1 MAYDLTSM
9 KILHSSGNRPYI
21 RRLFAVYLKLQ
32 GFTISCFFVVN
43 CSMAVDANHC
53 SVVYTEEYCQLYS
66 NVPYECPNMCKVC
79 PCKCLT
85 AALLMRV
92 VGVKSLVDADKH
104 FGIVT
109 HQFHRI
115 WSVSDGQTLRS
126 KAFNCYA
133 KMLSENWFPTI
144 LNTIYL
150 HKCYMHAKKHSK
162 FKLFLLHI

>member
-9 KILHSSGNRPYI
+9 KILHSSGNRPNS
-21 RRLFAVYLKLQ
+21 RCLFAVYLKLQ

-85 AALLMRV
+85 AVLMMWG
-92 VGVKSLVDADKH
+92 VGVKSLVDAADN
-104 FGIVT
+104 I
-109 HQFHRI
+109 
-115 WSVSDGQTLRS
+115 LE
-126 KAFNCYA
+126 
-133 KMLSENWFPTI
+133 LFPTSFI
-144 LNTIYL
+144 AFGVCQMVRLYEARLLIAMQ
-150 HKCYMHAKKHSK
+150 KCYRKMD
-162 FKLFLLHI
+162 FL